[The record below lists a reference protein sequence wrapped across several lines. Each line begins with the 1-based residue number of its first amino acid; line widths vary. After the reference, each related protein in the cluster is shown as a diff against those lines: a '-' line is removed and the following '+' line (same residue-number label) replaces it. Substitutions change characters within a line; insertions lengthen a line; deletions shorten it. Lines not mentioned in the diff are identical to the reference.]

1 MTPVDSHRWILRSA
15 GRLPAKAARPRMRR
29 GLRTSGRLR
38 KRAKPYDGEE
48 RLYAALIRANG
59 RNPHALA
66 VFPLCAE
73 AELRRRAE
81 HRSGRFRIHGE
92 FFPRSLEVRP
102 CRVSACRARR
112 PVVIHSAVGVKAADG
127 QSQHVRR
134 RCVSRFAAKLL
145 WRSGLS
151 TSPCMVGSIRR

>member
-1 MTPVDSHRWILRSA
+1 
-15 GRLPAKAARPRMRR
+15 MRR

-81 HRSGRFRIHGE
+81 H
-92 FFPRSLEVRP
+92 LADD
-102 CRVSACRARR
+102 SA
-112 PVVIHSAVGVKAADG
+112 
-127 QSQHVRR
+127 
-134 RCVSRFAAKLL
+134 
-145 WRSGLS
+145 S
-151 TSPCMVGSIRR
+151 TGSFSTQP